1 MRYSVITADCH
12 VNEPPDT
19 HAKRVPARLRDRVP
33 RVEASEESGERWG
46 FDDVGSNSEELRAA
60 AEQGT
65 PVVAILGTDLHAFH
79 QACLGA
85 VASERASLA

>member
-1 MRYSVITADCH
+1 MQTNDISADCH

-19 HAKRVPARLRDRVP
+19 HAKRVPARLHDHAP

-85 VASERASLA
+85 VASARASLA

>member
-1 MRYSVITADCH
+1 MRA
-12 VNEPPDT
+12 
-19 HAKRVPARLRDRVP
+19 RVA
-33 RVEASEESGERWG
+33 RVESSERWR
-46 FDDVGSNSEELRAA
+46 FDGVGSNSEELRAA

-85 VASERASLA
+85 VASARASLA